1 MDVVGEFQKGEI
13 DGKPCLIYQNVIK
26 PQIHS
31 PNSSDEKHLIQ
42 NPLPIQNMT
51 KVAIDSGDNL
61 PPPPLFI
68 CPSLR
73 FKLTITI
80 EAKLLDD
87 GGPTPD
93 VDGKL
98 RISHLLGDNMMY
110 GHDILPLF
118 WCNNKEAD
126 PKNDCSICNTRKV
139 GTYYY
144 FCVECDQRY
153 HKECV
158 ESPLEINYPSHVKHS
173 LQLYNVK
180 TFEHCILSTKKA
192 EVLLYYCALCDIYM
206 HVLCAQAK
214 IPFLI
219 DQPKKHDHTLTLF
232 PRQASLTC
240 NVCGLVDKLH
250 LTYVC
255 RSICDFVAHI
265 DCIHNPQTIRISRHF
280 HGVSFTSSLP
290 SGKWCCGICRREID
304 SDYGAYSCNVCKDY
318 AVHTRCAL
326 RKDIWDGI
334 ELEGVPED
342 KDVEPPFYRIADGI
356 ILHFSHGC
364 HMKFETNGV
373 YKENEFCQACVLP
386 INEENFYVCVK
397 CDFILHE
404 KCADAPRKKV
414 HPLHP
419 HPIEQKVVHEN
430 HEFEC
435 AACMRKSSGFGYVCT
450 INGCDY
456 ELDAVCASASE
467 PFNYQVHPHP
477 LFLALDPKKRQYAT
491 FASQQEFKR

>member
-13 DGKPCLIYQNVIK
+13 DGKPCLLYQNVIK

-31 PNSSDEKHLIQ
+31 PNPSDEKHLIQ

-61 PPPPLFI
+61 PPPPLLYALHYDSI
-68 CPSLR
+68 YQQRS
-73 FKLTITI
+73 KLNYWKMYLQYPKGRHI
-80 EAKLLDD
+80 LL
-87 GGPTPD
+87 
-93 VDGKL
+93 
-98 RISHLLGDNMMY
+98 
-110 GHDILPLF
+110 F
-118 WCNNKEAD
+118 
-126 PKNDCSICNTRKV
+126 
-139 GTYYY
+139 
-144 FCVECDQRY
+144 
-153 HKECV
+153 
-158 ESPLEINYPSHVKHS
+158 
-173 LQLYNVK
+173 
-180 TFEHCILSTKKA
+180 
-192 EVLLYYCALCDIYM
+192 
-206 HVLCAQAK
+206 
-214 IPFLI
+214 
-219 DQPKKHDHTLTLF
+219 
-232 PRQASLTC
+232 
-240 NVCGLVDKLH
+240 
-250 LTYVC
+250 
-255 RSICDFVAHI
+255 SICDFVAHI

-280 HGVSFTSSLP
+280 HRVSFTFSLP

-491 FASQQEFKR
+491 FASQQEFKRYKHDEHYLTFCRGDEASGSDWCELCEGSLVVGGEKGFYKCNECCTTLHINCLLGPDPYLKPGLTFPLCGGEILFQRNNSASRPICHKCNIRCPYPTVLEYRLEMSSTFLCCIFHL